1 MKFGLW
7 VTANHPADADMT
19 QVFHDLAE
27 QVRLAR
33 DVGFSI
39 VTSGQHY
46 LTAPSQRLQTLPLL
60 ARLAADAGDMEIGT
74 SVLLLPL
81 HNPVDIAEQVA
92 TLDIMTNGRFILG
105 LGLGNVDIEYQAF
118 GVDRRRRASRFEES
132 LEVMKLL
139 WQGGEVEFQGRY
151 FTVPK
156 TTAMAIPVQ
165 KPYPR
170 LWLGGG
176 SEAAIRRTGR
186 LGHVWFPGG
195 GGGIEPLLP
204 QQAIYHAA
212 LAEFGNPVPDDFPVS
227 SWVYLSEDQEQ
238 AMSGAHR
245 FLGAQYD
252 REEFERRTQTQ
263 FIVGTPERGVERV
276 REYQE
281 RLGATY
287 MICRLQAAGMA
298 QEQVLRT
305 IRLLGERVLPEVQ

>member
-7 VTANHPADADMT
+7 VTAHHPADADMT
-19 QVFHDLAE
+19 RVFHDLAE

-33 DVGFSI
+33 DLGFSI

-46 LTAPSQRLQTLPLL
+46 LTAPNQRLQTLPLL
-60 ARLAADAGDMEIGT
+60 ARLSADAGDMEIGT

-92 TLDIMTNGRFILG
+92 TLDVMTNGRFILG

-118 GVDRRRRASRFEES
+118 GVDRRRRAPRFEEA

-139 WQGGEVEFQGRY
+139 WQGGDVEYHGNH
-151 FTVPK
+151 FTVPR
-156 TTAMAIPVQ
+156 TTAMAVTVQ

-170 LWLGGG
+170 IWLGGG
-176 SEAAIRRTGR
+176 SEPAIRRAAR

-195 GGGIEPLLP
+195 GTIDALLP

-212 LAEFGNPVPDDFPVS
+212 LAEYGNPVPDDFPVS
-227 SWVYLSEDQEQ
+227 AWVYLSEDQGQ
-238 AMSGAHR
+238 AMSEAHR
-245 FLGAQYD
+245 FLGPQYD
-252 REEFERRTQTQ
+252 RDEFERRAQTQ
-263 FIVGTPERGVERV
+263 FIVGTPEQAVERV
-276 REYQE
+276 RDYRE

-305 IRLLGERVLPEVQ
+305 IRLLGERVLPEVG